1 MLKIKKTYEGTT
13 LTGRIINDDL
23 VSSATAYWEIT
34 DADGKLLENGNATVD
49 GETYQKWD
57 GSAEQAYYYIAQVL
71 GVEVVEFVDVKS
83 AQVPEVPSE
92 DVSES
97 EIQNE
102 EE

>member
-1 MLKIKKTYEGTT
+1 MLKINKTYTGTT

-34 DADGKLLENGNATVD
+34 DEDGRVLENGNATVD

-71 GVEVVEFVDVKS
+71 GVEVVKFVDVKA
-83 AQVPEVPSE
+83 AQVPEIPSPEQSQE
-92 DVSES
+92 DDHA
-97 EIQNE
+97 Q
-102 EE
+102 

>member
-23 VSSATAYWEIT
+23 VSSATAYWEIK
-34 DADGKLLENGNATVD
+34 DANGKILENGNATVD
-49 GETYQKWD
+49 GEIYQKWD

-71 GVEVVEFVDVKS
+71 GVEVVEFVDVK
-83 AQVPEVPSE
+83 AVQVQEIPSE
-92 DVSES
+92 DVSEN

>member
-34 DADGKLLENGNATVD
+34 DENGRVLENGNATVD

-57 GSAEQAYYYIAQVL
+57 GSAEQAYFYIAQVL
-71 GVEVVEFVDVKS
+71 GVEVVEFVDVKT

-97 EIQNE
+97 EIQNKE
-102 EE
+102 E